1 MPANMHLDDQEQG
14 FAMKLFRGL
23 LAVLLIGAGVVG
35 VGRLISSRG
44 EEKRAGG
51 RSINADARVPVIAA
65 EAHVADV
72 PVNLVSV
79 GTVRALNLVTV
90 RTQVSGA
97 LIRVA
102 FREGQDVKKGDVLAE
117 IDPTI
122 YKAQLDQQ
130 TAKKALDEAL
140 LANSKVDLERYANL
154 LKTNAVTKQQYDTQK
169 AIIDQQEAQLRVDQG
184 LIDNQRAYMNWCAIT
199 SPIDGR
205 TGIRQVDQGNIVS
218 TADTNGIVVVTQ
230 LQPVTVLFN
239 LPQQQLSRV
248 NKAFA
253 KGPLSIQATEA
264 DNHTVVDTGTLQV
277 VNNQVDQSTGTV
289 QYKAEFPNKEL
300 QLWPG
305 QFVNIQLL
313 VDTLRQVVVVPTA
326 AVQRGPN
333 GAFVYVVQPD
343 GTIKLMN
350 VTVTQQ
356 DDTEAVIAGGVVAAD
371 RVVTSGFGQIVN
383 GRKVIV
389 SSGSAPRGQ
398 RAQNPQGLQSPLGR
412 SEQQIQLGG
421 GVAEGSRRYDRRGSE
436 GTRNETQNATP

>member
-1 MPANMHLDDQEQG
+1 
-14 FAMKLFRGL
+14 MKKLSRGL
-23 LAVLLIGAGVVG
+23 LAVLLVGAVVVG
-35 VGRLISSRG
+35 ADHVLSGRG
-44 EEKRAGG
+44 EQLKGTRG
-51 RSINADARVPVIAA
+51 RGINADAPVPVLAG
-65 EAHVADV
+65 EARVADV
-72 PVNLVSV
+72 PVYLVGV

-90 RTQVSGA
+90 RTQVSGT
-97 LIRVA
+97 LIRIA

-122 YKAQLDQQ
+122 YEAQLDQQ
-130 TAKKALDEAL
+130 MAKKALDEAV

-154 LKTNAVTKQQYDTQK
+154 LKTNAVTKQQFDTQR
-169 AIIDQQEAQLRVDQG
+169 ATIDQQEAQLRVDQA
-184 LIDNQRAYMNWCAIT
+184 LIDNQRAYVNWCAIR

-218 TADTNGIVVVTQ
+218 TTDTNGIVVVTQ
-230 LQPVTVLFN
+230 LQPIAVLFN

-253 KGPLSIQATEA
+253 KGSLSVQAIEA
-264 DNHTVVDTGTLQV
+264 NNRTVVDTGTLQV
-277 VNNQVDQSTGTV
+277 VNNQVDQTTGTV
-289 QYKAEFPNKEL
+289 QYKAIFPNKEL

-333 GAFVYVVQPD
+333 GTFVYVVQPD
-343 GTIKLMN
+343 STIKVMN

-356 DDTEAVIAGGVVAAD
+356 DDTEAVVASGVAATD
-371 RVVTSGFGQIVN
+371 RVVTSGFAQIAN

-389 SSGSAPRGQ
+389 SSGSTPRGPTDPPTGQ
-398 RAQNPQGLQSPLGR
+398 SRSTGRPLPAGQGSPSGQTAQNP
-412 SEQQIQLGG
+412 
-421 GVAEGSRRYDRRGSE
+421 
-436 GTRNETQNATP
+436 